1 VSVPGQ
7 INDIKVLITKR
18 AFTLDVIFKPA
29 AQFEFSANEVRLR
42 FAKSDQ
48 LKGNL
53 LNYKNVGI
61 YLFNIFKLF

>member
-1 VSVPGQ
+1 MSVPGQ

-42 FAKSDQ
+42 LANSEHF
-48 LKGNL
+48 KGKL
-53 LNYKNVGI
+53 STHKNI
-61 YLFNIFKLF
+61 YIYCIFKLH